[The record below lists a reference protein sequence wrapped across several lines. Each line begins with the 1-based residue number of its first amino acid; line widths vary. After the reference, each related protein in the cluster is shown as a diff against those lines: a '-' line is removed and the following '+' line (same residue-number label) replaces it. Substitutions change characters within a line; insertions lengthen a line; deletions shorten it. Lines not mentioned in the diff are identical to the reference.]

1 MPGNDDDLDTLCP
14 EVTEREAELH
24 GHLRALQ
31 AQIDHLIARDE
42 ARLDR
47 IAKLERDRD
56 ILRRRLE
63 EAKRGRFRRRYPAEA
78 TPNPTASPLP
88 ALEVPG
94 VGIIREGEIRSV
106 REPRE
111 LRVAT
116 IVDGFTATVLDPEF
130 HAYPISALSWEED
143 LEEADPEL
151 LLVES
156 AYRGVDGSWASRV
169 ARFGGP
175 SPHLREVIDWCR
187 RRQIPTVFW
196 NKEDPINFDWFVE
209 SARLFDFVFTVDGD
223 MIPRYRELLGHDRIH
238 LLQFFA
244 QPAIHYPGPEE
255 QRTGTVA
262 FAGSYY
268 AAKHPERREQIE
280 MLLDPAR
287 EFGLHIFDR
296 HGDTDDERFA
306 WPEKYRPHIVGSL
319 NYLQTVEAYRRY
331 QVFLNVNTVTGSP
344 TMCARRVFELAASG
358 TPTVSGPAEAIA
370 ALGRSGAV
378 QIVTTAAE
386 AASALERLLG
396 PSEIRETMTR
406 AATGWVAR
414 GNTASDRVDEVL
426 DLIRPR

>member
-1 MPGNDDDLDTLCP
+1 
-14 EVTEREAELH
+14 VTERESELQE
-24 GHLRALQ
+24 HLRALQ
-31 AQIDHLIARDE
+31 AQIDHLVERNE

-47 IAKLERDRD
+47 IARLERDRD
-56 ILRRRLE
+56 VLRRRLE
-63 EAKRGRFRRRYPAEA
+63 EAKQGRFSRRNPTEA
-78 TPNPTASPLP
+78 TPEPTPPPPP

-94 VGIIREGEIRSV
+94 VGIIREGEIRPLK
-106 REPRE
+106 EPRD

-130 HAYPISALSWEED
+130 RAHPISALTWEPD
-143 LEEADPEL
+143 LEAAAPEL
-151 LLVES
+151 LFVES
-156 AYRGVDGSWASRV
+156 AYRGFDGSWASRV

-175 SPHLREVIDWCR
+175 SSQLEAVVDWCR

-223 MIPRYRELLGHDRIH
+223 MIPRYRDLLGHDRVH

-268 AAKHPERREQIE
+268 AAKHPERREQME

-319 NYLQTVEAYRRY
+319 TYLQTVEAYRRY
-331 QVFLNVNTVTGSP
+331 QVFLNVNTVTDSP

-358 TPTVSGPAEAIA
+358 TPIVSGPGRAIDPLA
-370 ALGRSGAV
+370 QAGVLS
-378 QIVTTAAE
+378 IVESPHDTT
-386 AASALERLLG
+386 SVLQTLLDQ
-396 PSEIRETMTR
+396 EKLRETWAR
-406 AATGWVAR
+406 LAQVWVGAGNAAT
-414 GNTASDRVDEVL
+414 DRVEEIL
-426 DLIRPR
+426 TFTLSR